1 MVIFLVKSYSVHY
14 QICRDRNQAKIL
26 GFFDILVGLG
36 KTLGRFTMKLI
47 FEWDKIVSHGGQFSR
62 FAVRSELIERR
73 GEPCLCA
80 VDIFLHLFP
89 SPQLG
94 RKCDQSVNMTNTF
107 SFFTQLLQLLPVNS
121 F

>member
-1 MVIFLVKSYSVHY
+1 MGKNHAKKSRSREKDDFVS
-14 QICRDRNQAKIL
+14 IDFSRTW
-26 GFFDILVGLG
+26 

>member
-1 MVIFLVKSYSVHY
+1 
-14 QICRDRNQAKIL
+14 
-26 GFFDILVGLG
+26 
-36 KTLGRFTMKLI
+36 MKLI

-73 GEPCLCA
+73 GEQQYCLCA

-107 SFFTQLLQLLPVNS
+107 SFFFTEEAELSVNS